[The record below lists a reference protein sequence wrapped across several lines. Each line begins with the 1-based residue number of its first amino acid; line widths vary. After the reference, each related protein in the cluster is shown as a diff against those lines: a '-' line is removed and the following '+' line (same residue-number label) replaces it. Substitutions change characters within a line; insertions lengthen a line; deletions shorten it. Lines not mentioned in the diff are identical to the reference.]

1 MVLYGTTPS
10 EGGPPSSGSASP
22 SEDMQEVAS
31 FLVIKHSWKGKYK
44 RIFSVG
50 SNGVTTHNPG
60 NMESTNTWLYQDFI
74 SILPTAKGQVSAP
87 NNEFIITFKKG
98 KKTDSMRFSSEHR
111 AAIITETMKFR
122 RDFGERQRD
131 GQQYFSYKHHWSDQR
146 KSIVL
151 VVGPTALEQKDPG
164 SGKLLASYHYKD
176 LEGISEVS
184 DYPGGFVI
192 VKSDFGRMH
201 LFASE
206 GRDEI
211 IRKIQ
216 EEAMNFTGLV
226 VRKKDPVK
234 FDTFANGKFGRFQGD
249 EFITSISEFTVQK
262 LSARR
267 EEPIRRI
274 LCLTESTLVERDPAT
289 YNVITLRPLSMVAAL
304 VRQKEN
310 PQLLSIQYIDGEN
323 RSYLSTDRDS
333 LLASLLDGARAAGN
347 PDVHVRMCW
356 LERGKRLGPLDGPM
370 GEEVES
376 SSLKFL
382 SQQPV
387 GWDFPQAVSRF
398 NANVSYSGL
407 LHAVT
412 QEHLFAENKEK
423 LISSAISSLIS
434 KEGNQDSISSH
445 ELEQQFHC
453 LRRLVASKAGFSCFT
468 SLPGFREK
476 VGWKVAKALKR
487 GDDGIS
493 HAAIDML
500 CALMEPM
507 HQDYDLRQEQMN
519 KSSLLSSEK
528 FLDGLLDM
536 WTNLVVRQQGALVVA
551 GMLDFL
557 TFSLCTPYSETT
569 DGKQFD
575 MLLEKVAE
583 RGRTLFRLFQHPSL
597 TIVKG
602 AGLVMKALIEEG
614 EPEIGVKMQQLALAE
629 GALPQHLLSA
639 LFTESADGRFLTNR
653 QLSRHLVGLWTS
665 ESSPTNELLKRI
677 LPAGLLAFLES
688 EDEVP
693 NDDIDR
699 LNTRDNLK
707 LAMEAGQQD
716 QNAVLLAA
724 GKGLKTAKI
733 QAIKTAEVVAEATYI
748 YTDQAK
754 KIAEKHME
762 IALTHWRERMGSNWQ
777 PSLGW
782 IKNSDGTQ
790 SNPTTGPAWLS
801 KNQERPI
808 VLRKRREHVK
818 STKNWLL
825 FYYMFNKDHALSN
838 LIWNYKTREE
848 LREAIE
854 TEIAAF
860 KQARE
865 LSGSALISWN
875 HAEFKVDYVSLQDEI
890 RIGQYFLRLLLEED
904 SIGGKESVITNPSV
918 FFNDLYHRFLLTPK
932 VDMKCLCLQAMA
944 IVYGR
949 HHEDIGPFNDTK
961 YILAMLD
968 RTVDRNERDR
978 LVLFVSKLILHKEN
992 VIDVLRSNGL
1002 KILIDLITLAHLHTS
1017 RAVVPTQTQAIESV
1031 TIEKGG
1037 EKEWYYG
1044 NVDKERN
1051 GPIGFTE
1058 IKDLY
1063 KEGTVTAKTKVWAQG
1078 MEGWRLLHQV
1088 PQLKWTLVAKGTAV
1102 MNESELATL
1111 ILKVLIQMTRFYPS
1125 RDEDG
1130 AIIRPLPTV
1139 KRVLSEPTTL
1149 PHIVQLLLTFD
1160 PVLVEQVA
1168 ILLYS
1173 ILEDNPKLSTLYTTG
1188 IFFFIL
1194 MYTGSNVLPIGRFLG
1209 MTHDKQ
1215 AFRSDKEGNSD
1226 RMTRSVLG
1234 QLLPEAMVAYLDNHG
1249 PEKFA
1254 TIFLG
1259 EYDTPEAIWCGE
1271 MRSLMIQK
1279 IAYHLA
1285 DFTPRL
1291 QSNNRAIYQYC
1302 PIPII
1307 TYPSLEHELFCD
1319 IYYLRNLCN
1328 SAKFPS
1334 WPISSPVKL
1343 LKEVLG
1349 AWRTEV
1355 DKKPATMSVDDAYK
1369 ELGLGTGTHI
1379 EDAVVRKA
1387 YFRLAQKYHP
1397 DKNPNGR
1404 EKFEAINNAYEYLCS
1419 KSARVGS
1426 GPDPNNI
1433 VLILRAQSI
1442 LFDRH
1447 SADLQPY
1454 KYAGYP
1460 MLIKTI
1466 KFESEDSG
1474 LFSKTAPLLAA
1485 ASECAYHTVR
1495 CSALNAEE
1503 LRREQGL
1510 EALYNAFE
1518 RCVSV
1523 LSASSQEHDV
1533 AVDVCTHIIR
1543 CYSVACQF
1551 QACRDRLIEMPELV
1565 KSVCRTLYY
1574 RQLTNL
1580 GIAGVVCISSL
1591 ATDAILQM
1599 HLLQAGALWH
1609 LLLTLFDYDHT
1620 LAEGG
1625 VEQEEE
1631 GSNKQAISNRLAI
1644 QSVRALARLGGY
1656 LPEPDVTPDNP
1667 IVKEGLSAMLTP
1679 YLSKQLHKQDG
1690 AHETLKLLNS
1700 NSENPYLVWNNGTRS
1715 ELTQFLEEQR
1725 DSAVRRGESDP
1736 AFGAEFK
1743 FSQHTNELV
1752 VGTVYLRIYNSNPT
1766 FVLEDPKSFV
1776 VDLLEFIKAK
1786 TESMTSQSIFPTE
1799 DTKHGQMAL
1808 ESLGNVIK
1816 NTSGVELQLIGH
1828 YSSLFHLLDSPYPAI
1843 QESALNAIS
1852 ATTGNAD
1859 CVSDI
1864 AATGCLSRLLIGLKN
1879 MPQGSRINILHTLYS
1894 LFSNTKLV
1902 KEAQDRGAVVYLLD
1916 IFCNSEIPG
1925 IREKTAEVLS
1935 KMVMD
1940 KLIGPKVRITINKFL
1955 PTIFVDAMK
1964 QNPEA
1969 AVSMLDSEHENPE
1982 LIWNEETRA
1991 RVARVIGEECTKLY
2005 QKQKVDPNLS
2015 WSIGEDFQLS
2025 MGDVAGEV
2033 VVAGVYLRIFVTNPG
2048 WVLRK
2053 PKQFVE
2059 ELLERMVKLMHGGTD
2074 NQELEL
2080 VTQAL
2085 ILLLEAQSALC
2096 DQLPATGYLNRVLS
2110 TMSQKGESAQKPG
2123 IQFFHQVAK
2132 SKVCVE
2138 AMGNCDCIAP
2148 LHRAM
2153 KLRKDLLVTSCEMF
2167 NRIFG
2172 YNHDSLVSQSLNSGL
2187 VKDLLGILSSR
2198 LDNIPN
2204 KAACK
2209 AQVVNALKCLERS
2222 LVYGEEVT
2230 KLLNTSNVWSQ
2241 YEAQKHDLFIE
2252 DRPTMAITSQ
2262 PATAGYL
2269 TMSRHAMPSVPP
2281 PIDTD
2286 DNDNRDNLLM

>member
-1 MVLYGTTPS
+1 MYGST
-10 EGGPPSSGSASP
+10 EGPPSSGNMSPADDSHEIASY
-22 SEDMQEVAS
+22 
-31 FLVIKHSWKGKYK
+31 LVIKHSWKGKYK
-44 RIFSVG
+44 RIFSIG
-50 SNGVTTHNPG
+50 SHGITTHNPG
-60 NMESTNTWLYQDFI
+60 NMESTNTWLYSDFI
-74 SILPTAKGQVSAP
+74 SILPTAKGQASAP
-87 NNEFIITFKKG
+87 NNEFIITFRKG

-111 AAIITETMKFR
+111 ADIITETMKFKHE
-122 RDFGERQRD
+122 FGERQKE
-131 GQQYFSYKHHWSDQR
+131 GQQYYSYKHHWSDQR
-146 KSIVL
+146 KSVVL
-151 VVGPTALEQKDPG
+151 VVSQTALLQKDPG
-164 SGKLLASYHYKD
+164 SGRVLASYNYKD
-176 LEGISEVS
+176 IENFSEVS

-192 VKSDFGRMH
+192 VKTEFGRMH

-206 GRDEI
+206 ARDEI
-211 IRKIQ
+211 FRKIQ
-216 EEAMNFTGLV
+216 EESVNHVGIQL
-226 VRKKDPVK
+226 RKKEPIV
-234 FDTFANGKFGRFQGD
+234 FDHFVLNKFGRFQGD
-249 EFITSISEFTVQK
+249 EYITSISEFTVQK
-262 LSARR
+262 LSGRR
-267 EEPIRRI
+267 EEPVRRL

-289 YNVITLRPLSMVAAL
+289 YNVVTLRPLSMVAAL
-304 VRQKEN
+304 VRQLEN
-310 PQLLSIQYIDGEN
+310 PQLLTIQYVNGEN

-333 LLASLLDGARAAGN
+333 LLATMLDGSRAAGN
-347 PDVHVRMCW
+347 PDVHVRMAV
-356 LERGKRLGPLDGPM
+356 LERGKRLGPLDQPM

-382 SQQPV
+382 TNPPI
-387 GWDFPQAVSRF
+387 GWDFAQSVSRF

-434 KEGNQDSISSH
+434 KEGDQDSISSP

-536 WTNLVVRQQGALVVA
+536 WSNLVNRQKGALVVA

-557 TFSLCTPYSETT
+557 TFALCSPYSETT

-602 AGLVMKALIEEG
+602 AGLIMKALIEEG
-614 EPEIGVKMQQLALAE
+614 EQEIGIKMQFLSLAE

-639 LFTESADGRFLTNR
+639 LYTESADGRFLTNR
-653 QLSRHLVGLWTS
+653 QLSRHLVALWTTDNAK
-665 ESSPTNELLKRI
+665 TNELMKRI
-677 LPAGLLAFLES
+677 LPAGLLEFLES
-688 EDEVP
+688 DDEVP
-693 NDDIDR
+693 KDIDR
-699 LNTRDNLK
+699 LNVRDNLK
-707 LAMEAGQQD
+707 LAMEAEKQD
-716 QNAVLLAA
+716 SNKILLAA
-724 GKGLKTAKI
+724 GQGLKTAKQ
-733 QAIKTAEVVAEATYI
+733 QALKTAEIVTEKTYI
-748 YTDQAK
+748 YSDQAR

-762 IALTHWRERMGSNWQ
+762 LALTHWREKMGSNWQ
-777 PSLGW
+777 PGLGW
-782 IKNSDGTQ
+782 IKGGEGTPQ
-790 SNPTTGPAWLS
+790 GPAWLS
-801 KNQERPI
+801 KNQAPI

-818 STKNWLL
+818 SSANWPL
-825 FYYMFNKDHALSN
+825 FYYHFNKDHAKSN

-848 LREAIE
+848 LREGLE
-854 TEIAAF
+854 GEIAAF

-865 LSGSALISWN
+865 LSGNAVISWN
-875 HAEFKVDYVSLQDEI
+875 HHEFRVDFVSLAEEI
-890 RIGQYFLRLLLEED
+890 KIGQYFLRLLLEED
-904 SIGGKESVITNPSV
+904 IVGGHESIISSPTV

-932 VDMKCLCLQAMA
+932 IDMKCLCLQAMA

-968 RTVDRNERDR
+968 RTIDRNERDR
-978 LVLFVSKLILHKEN
+978 LVLFLSKLILNREN
-992 VIDVLRSNGL
+992 VVDVIRSNGM
-1002 KILIDLITLAHLHTS
+1002 KILIDLVTLAHLHTS

-1044 NVDKERN
+1044 NADKERN
-1051 GPIGFTE
+1051 GPVGFTE

-1088 PQLKWTLVAKGTAV
+1088 PQLKWTFVAKGTPV

-1111 ILKVLIQMTRFYPS
+1111 VLKIMINMTSFYPS
-1125 RDEDG
+1125 RDSDG
-1130 AIIRPLPTV
+1130 AIIRPMPMV
-1139 KRVLSEPTTL
+1139 KRILSEPNVL

-1168 ILLYS
+1168 ILLYR

-1188 IFFFIL
+1188 VFFFIL
-1194 MYTGSNVLPIGRFLG
+1194 MYTGSNLLPIGRFLSL
-1209 MTHDKQ
+1209 THDKQ
-1215 AFRSDKEGNSD
+1215 AFRSEKETSSD
-1226 RMTRSVLG
+1226 LMQRSVLG
-1234 QLLPEAMVAYLDNHG
+1234 QLLPEAMVAYLNNHG
-1249 PEKFA
+1249 PDKFA
-1254 TIFLG
+1254 TTFLG
-1259 EYDTPEAIWCGE
+1259 EYDTPEAIWSGE

-1307 TYPSLEHELFCD
+1307 TYPSLEYELFCD

-1328 SAKFPS
+1328 SDKFPS
-1334 WPISSPVKL
+1334 WPISDSVKL

-1349 AWRTEV
+1349 AWRIEV

-1369 ELGLGTGTHI
+1369 VLDLTPGAHH
-1379 EDAVVRKA
+1379 EDNVVRKA
-1387 YFRLAQKYHP
+1387 YFRLAQKFHP
-1397 DKNPNGR
+1397 DKNPTGR
-1404 EKFEAINNAYEYLCS
+1404 ERFEAINTAYEYLCS
-1419 KSARVGS
+1419 RSARNGS

-1433 VLILRAQSI
+1433 VLILRTQSI
-1442 LFDRH
+1442 LFDRY
-1447 SADLQPY
+1447 SEELQPY

-1466 KFESEDSG
+1466 KFESEDSE

-1523 LSASSQEHDV
+1523 LSASSQENDV

-1543 CYSVACQF
+1543 CYSVAAQF
-1551 QACRDRLIEMPELV
+1551 PACRDRLIEMPELV
-1565 KSVCRTLYY
+1565 KSVCRVLYY
-1574 RQLTNL
+1574 SQLTKL
-1580 GIAGVVCISSL
+1580 GIAGVDCISSL
-1591 ATDAILQM
+1591 ANDSILQM
-1599 HLLQAGALWH
+1599 HLLQAGVLWH
-1609 LLLTLFDYDHT
+1609 LLLTLFEYDHT
-1620 LAEGG
+1620 LEEGG
-1625 VEQEEE
+1625 VEQEE
-1631 GSNKQAISNRLAI
+1631 GTNKQAECNRLAI

-1656 LPEPDVTPDNP
+1656 LPEPDMTPDNP
-1667 IVKEGLSAMLTP
+1667 IVKEALNAMLSP
-1679 YLSKQLHKQDG
+1679 YISKQLHKDIP
-1690 AHETLKLLNS
+1690 HETLKIINS

-1743 FSQHTNELV
+1743 YSAHTGELV

-1766 FVLEDPKSFV
+1766 FPLEDPKSFV
-1776 VDLLEFIKAK
+1776 VDLLQFLQTKA
-1786 TESMTSQSIFPTE
+1786 EAMTSQSIFPTD

-1808 ESLGNVIK
+1808 ESLANVIR
-1816 NTSGVELQLIGH
+1816 NTTGLELQLIGH
-1828 YSSLFHLLDSPYPAI
+1828 YKALFSLLDSPYPSV
-1843 QESALNAIS
+1843 QETSLSVIS
-1852 ATTGNAD
+1852 SSTGNSD

-1864 AATGCLSRLLIGLKN
+1864 ASTGVVSRLLLGLKG
-1879 MPQGSRINILHTLYS
+1879 MPQECSLQLLDTLYS

-1902 KEAQDRGAVVYLLD
+1902 KEAHDKGAVIYLLGL
-1916 IFCNSEIPG
+1916 FCNSEIAN

-1940 KLIGPKVRITINKFL
+1940 KLVGPKVRITINKFL
-1955 PTIFVDAMK
+1955 PIIFVDAMK

-1969 AVSMLDSEHENPE
+1969 SVSMLDSEHENPE
-1982 LIWNEETRA
+1982 LIWNNDTRE
-1991 RVARVIGEECTKLY
+1991 RVARVVAEECNKLY
-2005 QKQKVDPNLS
+2005 AKQKTNPSLG
-2015 WSIGEDFQLS
+2015 WSVAEDFQLS
-2025 MGDVAGEV
+2025 LEDVAGEV
-2033 VVAGVYLRIFVTNPG
+2033 VVAGVYLRIFVSNPG
-2048 WVLRK
+2048 WVLRR
-2053 PKQFVE
+2053 PKQFLE
-2059 ELLERMVKLMHGGTD
+2059 ELMERVLTLMSGGN
-2074 NQELEL
+2074 NQEMEL
-2080 VTQAL
+2080 VTQSL
-2085 ILLLEAQSALC
+2085 ILLLEAQSALAE
-2096 DQLPATGYLNRVLS
+2096 QLPATGYINRVLS
-2110 TMSQKGESAQKPG
+2110 TMAQKGESAQKPG
-2123 IQFFHQVAK
+2123 ILLFHQIAK
-2132 SKVCVE
+2132 CKVCVE
-2138 AMGNCDCIAP
+2138 VMANCDSIAP

-2153 KLRKDLLVTSCEMF
+2153 KLRKDMLVISCEMF

-2172 YNHDSLVSQSLNSGL
+2172 YNHDSLVSQSLSSGL
-2187 VKDLLGILSSR
+2187 VKDLLGILGSR
-2198 LDNIPN
+2198 LDNIQN
-2204 KAACK
+2204 KSACK
-2209 AQVVNALKCLERS
+2209 AQVVNALKALERS

-2230 KLLNTSNVWSQ
+2230 KLLKASPVWSQ
-2241 YEAQKHDLFIE
+2241 YEAQRHDLFIE
-2252 DRPTMAITSQ
+2252 DRPTMALTAQ
-2262 PATAGYL
+2262 PTTAGYL
-2269 TMSRHAMPSVPP
+2269 TMSTQAMPSVPP
-2281 PIDTD
+2281 PIDNVEVD
-2286 DNDNRDNLLM
+2286 RDNLLL

>member
-1 MVLYGTTPS
+1 
-10 EGGPPSSGSASP
+10 
-22 SEDMQEVAS
+22 
-31 FLVIKHSWKGKYK
+31 
-44 RIFSVG
+44 
-50 SNGVTTHNPG
+50 
-60 NMESTNTWLYQDFI
+60 
-74 SILPTAKGQVSAP
+74 
-87 NNEFIITFKKG
+87 
-98 KKTDSMRFSSEHR
+98 
-111 AAIITETMKFR
+111 
-122 RDFGERQRD
+122 
-131 GQQYFSYKHHWSDQR
+131 
-146 KSIVL
+146 
-151 VVGPTALEQKDPG
+151 
-164 SGKLLASYHYKD
+164 
-176 LEGISEVS
+176 
-184 DYPGGFVI
+184 
-192 VKSDFGRMH
+192 MH

-206 GRDEI
+206 ARDEI

-216 EEAMNFTGLV
+216 EDAINFTGLQ
-226 VRKKDPVK
+226 VRKKDPIK
-234 FDTFANGKFGRFQGD
+234 FEGFVDGKFGRFQGD
-249 EFITSISEFTVQK
+249 EYITSISEFTVQK
-262 LSARR
+262 LSQRR
-267 EEPIRRI
+267 DEPIRRI
-274 LCLTESTLVERDPAT
+274 LSLTESTVVERDPAT
-289 YNVITLRPLSMVAAL
+289 YNVITLRPLSMIAAL

-347 PDVHVRMCW
+347 PDVHVRMSW
-356 LERGKRLGPLDGPM
+356 YERGKRLGPLDQPM

-376 SSLKFL
+376 FSLKFL
-382 SQQPV
+382 TSQPV
-387 GWDFPQAVSRF
+387 GWDFAQAVSRF

-434 KEGNQDSISSH
+434 KEGDQDSISSP

-507 HQDYDLRQEQMN
+507 HQDYDLRQEQLN

-557 TFSLCTPYSETT
+557 TFSLCSPYSETT

-575 MLLEKVAE
+575 MLLEKVSE

-602 AGLVMKALIEEG
+602 AGLIMKALIEEG
-614 EPEIGVKMQQLALAE
+614 EQEIGIKMQGLALAE

-639 LFTESADGRFLTNR
+639 LYTESVDGRFLTNR
-653 QLSRHLVGLWTS
+653 QLSRHLVGLWTT
-665 ESSPTNELLKRI
+665 ESAPTMELLKRI
-677 LPAGLLAFLES
+677 LPPGLLVYLES
-688 EDEVP
+688 TDEVP
-693 NDDIDR
+693 KDDVDR
-699 LNTRDNLK
+699 LNVRDNLK
-707 LAMEAGQQD
+707 LAMEANQKD
-716 QNAVLLAA
+716 SNALLLAA
-724 GKGLKTAKI
+724 GKGLKTAK
-733 QAIKTAEVVAEATYI
+733 QQTIKTAEFVAEKTYI

-762 IALTHWRERMGSNWQ
+762 LALTHWRERMGSNWQ
-777 PSLGW
+777 PSIGW
-782 IKNSDGTQ
+782 VRGSDPATQ
-790 SNPTTGPAWLS
+790 SPAWLS

-818 STKNWLL
+818 SSSNWLL
-825 FYYMFNKDHALSN
+825 FYYMFNKDHAKSN

-848 LREAIE
+848 LREGLE
-854 TEIAAF
+854 SEIAAF

-865 LSGSALISWN
+865 LCGSALISWN
-875 HAEFKVDYVSLQDEI
+875 HKEFKVDYVSLQEEI
-890 RIGQYFLRLLLEED
+890 KIGQYFLRLLLEED
-904 SIGGKESVITNPSV
+904 TMGGADSIITNPSV

-932 VDMKCLCLQAMA
+932 IDMKCLCLQAMA

-978 LVLFVSKLILHKEN
+978 LVFFLSKLILNREN
-992 VIDVLRSNGL
+992 VVDVLRTNGL
-1002 KILIDLITLAHLHTS
+1002 KILVDLITLAHLHTS
-1017 RAVVPTQTQAIESV
+1017 RAVAPTQSQAIESV
-1031 TIEKGG
+1031 GIEKGM

-1051 GPIGFTE
+1051 GPVGFTE

-1078 MEGWRLLHQV
+1078 MEGWKLLHQV
-1088 PQLKWTLVAKGTAV
+1088 PQLKWSLVAKGTPV

-1111 ILKVLIQMTRFYPS
+1111 ILKILIQMTYFYPS
-1125 RDEDG
+1125 RDSDG

-1149 PHIVQLLLTFD
+1149 PHIVQILLTFD
-1160 PVLVEQVA
+1160 PVLVEQVS
-1168 ILLYS
+1168 ILLFR
-1173 ILEDNPKLSTLYTTG
+1173 IMEDNPKLSTLYTTG

-1215 AFRSDKEGNSD
+1215 AFRSDKEGSSD

-1249 PEKFA
+1249 PEKFS

-1307 TYPSLEHELFCD
+1307 TYPTLEEDLFCD

-1328 SAKFPS
+1328 STKFPS
-1334 WPISSPVKL
+1334 WPISDPVKL

-1369 ELGLGTGTHI
+1369 ELGLVPGTQHDDSI
-1379 EDAVVRKA
+1379 VRKA

-1397 DKNPNGR
+1397 DKNPTGR
-1404 EKFEAINNAYEYLCS
+1404 ERFESINAAYEYLCS

-1433 VLILRAQSI
+1433 VLILRTQSI

-1447 SADLQPY
+1447 SPELQPY

-1518 RCVSV
+1518 RCVGV
-1523 LSASSQEHDV
+1523 LSASSQESDV

-1543 CYSVACQF
+1543 CYSVAAQF

-1565 KSVCRTLYY
+1565 KSVCRVLYY
-1574 RQLTNL
+1574 RQLTSL
-1580 GIAGVVCISSL
+1580 GIAGVECISSL
-1591 ATDAILQM
+1591 SCDAILQM

-1620 LAEGG
+1620 LEEGG
-1625 VEQEEE
+1625 VEQEE
-1631 GSNKQAISNRLAI
+1631 GTNKQAIANRLAI
-1644 QSVRALARLGGY
+1644 QSIKALARLGGY
-1656 LPEPDVTPDNP
+1656 LAEPDLTPDNP
-1667 IVKEGLSAMLTP
+1667 IVKEGLSAMMTP
-1679 YLSKQLHKQDG
+1679 YLAKQLHKNIP
-1690 AHETLKLLNS
+1690 HETLKLLNS

-1743 FSQHTNELV
+1743 YSAHINELV
-1752 VGTVYLRIYNSNPT
+1752 VGTVYLRIYNLNPT
-1766 FVLEDPKSFV
+1766 FSLEDPKSFT
-1776 VDLLEFIKAK
+1776 VDLLEFIRDK
-1786 TESMTSQSIFPTE
+1786 TEAMTVQSIFPTD

-1808 ESLGNVIK
+1808 ESLANVIRN
-1816 NTSGVELQLIGH
+1816 NTGVEFQLMGH
-1828 YSSLFHLLDSPYPAI
+1828 YKSLFRLLDSPYPTI
-1843 QESALNAIS
+1843 QETALSVIS
-1852 ATTGNAD
+1852 STTGNAE

-1864 AATGCLSRLLIGLKN
+1864 AAAGCITRLLIALKK
-1879 MPQGSRINILHTLYS
+1879 MSQTAKINVLETLYS

-1902 KEAQDRGAVVYLLD
+1902 KEGQEKGTVLYLLD

-1925 IREKTAEVLS
+1925 IREKTAEVLA

-1940 KLIGPKVRITINKFL
+1940 KLVGPKVRISINKFL

-1964 QNPEA
+1964 QSPEA

-1982 LIWNEETRA
+1982 LIWNEATRNK
-1991 RVARVIGEECTKLY
+1991 VARFIQEECEKLF
-2005 QKQKVDPNLS
+2005 QKQTGDPALGWNLS
-2015 WSIGEDFQLS
+2015 DDFQLNFD
-2025 MGDVAGEV
+2025 DVAGEV
-2033 VVAGVYLRIFVTNPG
+2033 VVAGVYLRIFVQNPG
-2048 WVLRK
+2048 WVLRR
-2053 PKQFVE
+2053 PKQFLE
-2059 ELLERMVKLMHGGTD
+2059 ELLERLVKLMNGGN
-2074 NQELEL
+2074 NQEMEL
-2080 VTQAL
+2080 VTQSL
-2085 ILLLEAQSALC
+2085 ILLLEAQAALC
-2096 DQLPATGYLNRVLS
+2096 EQLPATGYINRLLS
-2110 TMSQKGESAQKPG
+2110 TMSQKGEAAQKPG
-2123 IQFFHQVAK
+2123 IQFFHQISK
-2132 SKVCVE
+2132 SSVCVE
-2138 AMGNCDCIAP
+2138 GMGNCDCIAP

-2153 KLRKDLLVTSCEMF
+2153 KLRKDLLVVSCEMF

-2172 YNHDSLVSQSLNSGL
+2172 FNHDSLVSQALNSGL

-2209 AQVVNALKCLERS
+2209 AQVVNALKSLQRS
-2222 LVYGEEVT
+2222 LVYGDEVS
-2230 KLLNTSNVWSQ
+2230 KLLNSTQVWSQ

-2252 DRPTMAITSQ
+2252 DRPTMAISSQ

-2269 TMSRHAMPSVPP
+2269 TMARHAMPSVPP
-2281 PIDTD
+2281 PIEND
-2286 DNDNRDNLLM
+2286 DSDRDNSLLM